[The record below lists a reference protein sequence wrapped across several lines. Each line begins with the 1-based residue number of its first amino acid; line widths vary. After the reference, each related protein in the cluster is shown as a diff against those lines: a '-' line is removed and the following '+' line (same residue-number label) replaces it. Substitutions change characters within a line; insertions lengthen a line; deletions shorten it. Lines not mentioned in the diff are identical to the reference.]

1 METNDKITT
10 MKKSEQSE
18 EQGAVQEVNSVK
30 EQEKKRFTVI
40 IFSENT
46 VGLLNQ
52 ITIIFTRRRL
62 NIETLSVSPSAI
74 EGIHKFTITTF
85 ADEDTMKKVVR
96 QIDKRV
102 DILKA
107 YFNTDEDLVHQEIA
121 LYKLSTELFLK
132 LNGVED
138 LIRKY
143 NARVL
148 DINETSVVLET
159 SGHYA
164 ETQAL
169 FQELSECIGVLQFI
183 RSGRIAITK
192 SKVERLSDMLAAM
205 VNRIERK
212 Q

>member
-1 METNDKITT
+1 MNTK
-10 MKKSEQSE
+10 QLY
-18 EQGAVQEVNSVK
+18 
-30 EQEKKRFTVI
+30 TVI

-52 ITIIFTRRRL
+52 ITVIFTRRQL

-74 EGIHKFTITTF
+74 SGIHKFTITTF
-85 ADEDTMKKVVR
+85 AEKDMMEKVVK

-107 YFNTDEDLVHQEIA
+107 YYNTDEDLVHQEIA
-121 LYKLSTELFLK
+121 LYKLSATLFMK
-132 LNGVED
+132 MKGVEE

-148 DINETSVVLET
+148 EMNEDCLVLEK
-159 SGHYA
+159 SGHYR

-169 FQELSECIGVLQFI
+169 FEELSRSIGVLQFI

-192 SKVERLSDMLAAM
+192 SKVEPLSDMLSSM
-205 VNRIERK
+205 ERK
-212 Q
+212 IKGK

>member
-1 METNDKITT
+1 M
-10 MKKSEQSE
+10 
-18 EQGAVQEVNSVK
+18 
-30 EQEKKRFTVI
+30 EKKLYTVI
-40 IFSENT
+40 IFSENS

-52 ITIIFTRRRL
+52 ITIIFTRRQL

-74 EGIHKFTITTF
+74 KGVHKFTITTF
-85 ADEDTMKKVVR
+85 ATEDMMDKVVK

-107 YFNTDEDLVHQEIA
+107 YYNTDEDLVHQEIA
-121 LYKLSTELFLK
+121 LYKLSTELFIK
-132 LNGVED
+132 MQGVEE

-148 DINETSVVLET
+148 EIDEDIVVLEK

-169 FQELSECIGVLQFI
+169 FKELSEKIGVLQFI
-183 RSGRIAITK
+183 RSGRIAITR
-192 SKVERLSDMLAAM
+192 SKVERLSDMLATM
-205 VNRIERK
+205 EQKITEEPLQTSPEGRH
-212 Q
+212 

>member
-1 METNDKITT
+1 MNASNKKIN
-10 MKKSEQSE
+10 KQDAEKAGSKSSAKTANSMSKQEQ
-18 EQGAVQEVNSVK
+18 QL
-30 EQEKKRFTVI
+30 FTVI
-40 IFSENT
+40 IFSENS

-52 ITIIFTRRRL
+52 IAIIFTRRQL

-85 ADEDTMKKVVR
+85 TDEVTIEKVVK

-107 YFNTDEDLVHQEIA
+107 YYNTDEDLVYQEIA

-132 LNGVED
+132 MDGVED

-148 DINETSVVLET
+148 EINETCLVLEKN
-159 SGHYA
+159 GHYE
-164 ETQAL
+164 ETQSL
-169 FQELSECIGVLQFI
+169 FEELSERVGVLQFI

-192 SKVERLSDMLAAM
+192 NKVERLSDMLMAM
-205 VNRIERK
+205 QDKINRKR
-212 Q
+212 

>member
-1 METNDKITT
+1 MET
-10 MKKSEQSE
+10 KKLY
-18 EQGAVQEVNSVK
+18 
-30 EQEKKRFTVI
+30 TVI

-52 ITIIFTRRRL
+52 ITIIFTRRQL

-74 EGIHKFTITTF
+74 KGIHKFTITTF
-85 ADEDTMKKVVR
+85 ADKDTIDKVVK

-107 YFNTDEDLVHQEIA
+107 YYNTDEDLVHQEIA

-132 LNGVED
+132 MKGVEE

-148 DINETSVVLET
+148 DMNPDCMVLEK

-169 FQELSECIGVLQFI
+169 FEELSRSIGVLQFI

-192 SKVERLSDMLAAM
+192 SKVERLSDMLSAM
-205 VNRIERK
+205 EEKVAGYE
-212 Q
+212 